1 MSLTQRGYSVG
12 QFEFTIDGIGEPF
25 YLKSFEGGLA
35 KGNVVEEALGT
46 GVELV
51 KHISTVDIEP
61 MSIELGMQDSLPIL
75 GWIQKSWKMQ
85 YERKNGHLLHA
96 DFGMKTALEYKYYNA
111 LLTEVTFP
119 ALDAVGKDAAQLKVK
134 MQPETI
140 ALVNGD
146 NNRLRAQAVGASK
159 EKLWNVSCFQ
169 FELEGHD
176 VSMVSKIDSFTVKQ
190 GVKAYHTGRDRYAHW
205 EPTKLTFPDL
215 AIYLSAAHSSD
226 TRAWYQKMID
236 GAKDPSMQTTG
247 AIKFLAPNKR
257 DVVFEIHLAGVGIK
271 SWTIDKSERQDQ
283 PKRVKIEL
291 FISSMELKMSG
302 TLAFQ
307 ATI

>member
-12 QFEFTIDGIGEPF
+12 QFEFTIDGIGQPF
-25 YLKSFEGGLA
+25 YLKSFEGGLG

-46 GVELV
+46 GVQMV

-61 MSIELGMQDSLPIL
+61 MSIEVGMQDAMSLL
-75 GWIQKSWKMQ
+75 AWIQQSWNKN
-85 YERKNGHLLHA
+85 YARKDGHLLHA
-96 DFGMKTALEYKYYNA
+96 DFNMKNALEFWFYNA
-111 LLTEVTFP
+111 LITEATFP
-119 ALDAVGKDAAQLKVK
+119 ALDAAGKEAAQLKVK

-140 ALVNGD
+140 KLMNGD
-146 NNRLRAQAVGASK
+146 SK
-159 EKLWNVSCFQ
+159 RINPQSNGFSKQKLWNISCFQ

-176 VSMVSKIDSFTVKQ
+176 VSTVSKIDSFTVKQ

-215 AIYLSAAHSSD
+215 AIYLSAAHAGD
-226 TRAWYQKMID
+226 MRAWYQKMID
-236 GAKDPSMQTTG
+236 GAKDPGMQTTG

-257 DVVFEIHLAGVGIK
+257 DIVFQIHLDGVGIK

-283 PKRVKIEL
+283 PKRVKVEL
-291 FISSMELKMSG
+291 FVSSMTLDMTG

-307 ATI
+307 P